1 MTQSRSNMHETA
13 QRLVGEL
20 RRDKKKTGLL
30 AVLLVVG
37 IVLAVKTLPWGSPT
51 PAKASATSESIK
63 AKAVPGCE
71 DPRLIEKKHQKEEYI
86 RAIDTHVT
94 RDVFLPDEK
103 YFPLPKPVEPAK
115 VMAATTSA
123 PAVDQRALLE
133 SQVLT
138 EAKDLQLESTMLGDH
153 SVASINGKVLSAGET
168 IKGFKLTAIASN
180 RCTLVK
186 DGVTVALQIHE

>member
-1 MTQSRSNMHETA
+1 MTQSRSNMHETT
-13 QRLVGEL
+13 QRLIGEL

-30 AVLLVVG
+30 VALVLVGVV
-37 IVLAVKTLPWGSPT
+37 IAIKTLPSSSPP
-51 PAKASATSESIK
+51 PAKADGTSDSVK

-71 DPRLIEKKHQKEEYI
+71 DPRLLEKKHQKEEYI

-103 YFPLPKPVEPAK
+103 YFPIPKPVEPAK
-115 VMAATTSA
+115 VMTTTTSA
-123 PAVDQRALLE
+123 PAVDQQALLE
-133 SQVLT
+133 RQVLT
-138 EAKDLQLESTMLGDH
+138 EAKDLQLESTMLGGH

-168 IKGFKLTAIASN
+168 INGFKLTVIASN

-186 DGVTVALQIHE
+186 DGVTVLLQIHE